1 MYYELYKSIKQQIAD
16 SLGLIID
23 PENGQ
28 ITGSVPDGIQD
39 IQWFNAQ
46 YDGVI
51 HIAPCVFVEFSPLV
65 INRQTKQTNTT
76 DISVRLHIVSEVVSE
91 SDGCIPD
98 IDVFQHETLGHQ
110 VLDAVEDKPL
120 MFLGEETR
128 PLRLVG
134 WTHHHKYNG
143 WMVTLIDLKTKG

>member
-16 SLGLIID
+16 SLGLVID
-23 PENGQ
+23 PDNGQ
-28 ITGSVPDGIQD
+28 VSGSVPNGIQD

-46 YDGVI
+46 YEGII
-51 HIAPCVFVEFSPLV
+51 HIAPCVYVEFSPLV

-76 DISVRLHIVSEVVSE
+76 DISIRLHIVSEVVSE

-98 IDVFQHETLGHQ
+98 DDVFQHESLGHQ

-120 MFLGEETR
+120 MFLEEETR
-128 PLRLVG
+128 PLRLAG